1 MPTTTPT
8 ESTNMTTTTRQT
20 DYAALTADLWA
31 AFKADTFDWADGS
44 FQRTREMDAGSIGW
58 PRRYMHTFSVP
69 AHQKTREALV
79 ARGLVEAVPDG
90 MFAGTR
96 WRLTASAC
104 FAHRA
109 DRVANAPSWQAWQAR
124 HLAERAV

>member
-1 MPTTTPT
+1 MSTTPPP
-8 ESTNMTTTTRQT
+8 RPV

-31 AFKADTFDWADGS
+31 AFRADPFDWADGS
-44 FQRTREMDAGSIGW
+44 FQRTREMDAGSGGW
-58 PRRYMHTFSVP
+58 PRLYLHTFSVP

-109 DRVANAPSWQAWQAR
+109 DRVADAPSWQAWQAR
-124 HLAERAV
+124 HLAERAK